1 MNVQAP
7 PGGGGGGGGGG
18 DGGDD
23 GRHGRREWKEKC
35 CKWFTSSPG
44 PLSLLSVLHR
54 YHDIMRLSK
63 CLGGYIK

>member
-23 GRHGRREWKEKC
+23 GRRGRREWKEKC

-44 PLSLLSVLHR
+44 PLSPLSVLHR
-54 YHDIMRLSK
+54 YI
-63 CLGGYIK
+63 